1 MERAKTRD
9 ELLLENEELRAR
21 LDEAEET
28 LRAIR
33 SGEVDALLTEGPEG
47 DQVFTLRGAE
57 QPYRIFVET
66 MGEGAVTLTQD
77 GTVLFCNSRLAEI
90 LKRPLHRIM
99 GAAFSQFVSSG
110 DRPLFSQ
117 MLEARDEDRKELMLE
132 AGDGTAVPVYISGRM
147 ASFDGTDVIC
157 MVVTDLTAQKETY
170 ARQVRLEEQLRQA
183 QKMEAVGTLA
193 GGIAHD
199 FNNLLAA
206 IIGFSQMALEAAA
219 SGSAQERQLHR
230 VLQAGMRARDL
241 VKQIL
246 AFSRK
251 AERQDA
257 LLQVSEIV
265 EEGINLL
272 RASLPSTIDIRF
284 NVESES
290 DSIVADP
297 NQIEQVL
304 MNLCTNAAHAMG
316 DKGILRVTL
325 SDFSFASRSD
335 APDHDLEPG
344 MYMKLSVQDTG
355 EGMNREVME
364 HVFEPFFTTKKA
376 GEGTGLGLSVVHGI
390 VKSHNGAITVHSVI
404 GEGSRF
410 EVYLPKSKEHILPE
424 IDSPAIIPTG
434 NESILFVDDEEALAE
449 MGEEMLSDLGY
460 NVTACAAGDK
470 ALELLRKDPHAF
482 DLVITD
488 QTMPDL
494 TGIEL
499 AGEILSLRSDI
510 PIILCTGF
518 SHLVD
523 ADAAK
528 KAGVRTFIMKPLT
541 KKEIA
546 LAIRKALDQ

>member
-1 MERAKTRD
+1 MERSKTRD

-66 MGEGAVTLTQD
+66 MGEGAATLTQD
-77 GTVLFCNSRLAEI
+77 ETVLFCNNRFAEI

-99 GAAFSQFVSSG
+99 GAHFSQFVSSG
-110 DRPLFSQ
+110 DRPLFRQ

-132 AGDGTAVPVYISGRM
+132 AGDGTAVPVYISGRT

-170 ARQVRLEEQLRQA
+170 ARQARLEEQLRQA

-206 IIGFSQMALEAAA
+206 IIGFSQMALDSAAE
-219 SGSAQERQLHR
+219 GSRQERQLRR

-251 AERQDA
+251 AERQDS

-272 RASLPSTIDIRF
+272 RASLPSTIDVRF

-304 MNLCTNAAHAMG
+304 MNLCTNAAHAMR
-316 DKGILRVTL
+316 DRGILRVTL

-335 APDHDLEPG
+335 APDPDLEPG

-355 EGMNREVME
+355 EGMSQEVME

-390 VKSHNGAITVHSVI
+390 VKNHDGAITVHSEL
-404 GEGSRF
+404 GKGSRF
-410 EVYLPKSKEHILPE
+410 DVYLPKSKGHILPE
-424 IDSPAIIPTG
+424 IDSPTIIPTG

-449 MGEEMLSDLGY
+449 MGEEMLSELGY

-470 ALELLRKDPHAF
+470 ALELLKKDPHAF

-499 AGEILSLRSDI
+499 AGEILCLRNDI
-510 PIILCTGF
+510 PIIVCTGF

-528 KAGVRTFIMKPLT
+528 RAGVRAFVMKPLT
-541 KKEIA
+541 KKELA
-546 LAIRKALDQ
+546 QAIRKALDE

>member
-1 MERAKTRD
+1 MERAKTDD
-9 ELLLENEELRAR
+9 ELLLENAELHAR

-77 GTVLFCNSRLAEI
+77 GTVLFCNSRFAEI

-99 GAAFSQFVSSG
+99 GASFSQFVSSG
-110 DRPLFSQ
+110 DRPLFRQ
-117 MLEARDEDRKELMLE
+117 LIEARDGDRKEMMLG
-132 AGDGTAVPVYISGRM
+132 AGDGTEVPVHISGRM
-147 ASFDGTDVIC
+147 ASFGGTDVIC
-157 MVVTDLTAQKETY
+157 MVVTDLTAQKEAY
-170 ARQVRLEEQLRQA
+170 ARQARLEEQLRQA

-206 IIGFSQMALEAAA
+206 VIGFSQMALEVAD
-219 SGSAQERQLHR
+219 SGSKQERHLRR
-230 VLQAGMRARDL
+230 VLQAGMRARQL

-251 AERQDA
+251 TERQDS
-257 LLQVSEIV
+257 LVQVSEIV
-265 EEGINLL
+265 EESVNLL

-316 DKGILRVTL
+316 DRGILRVTL
-325 SDFSFASRSD
+325 SDFSFTSRSD
-335 APDHDLEPG
+335 APDPDLEPG
-344 MYMKLSVQDTG
+344 EYMKLSVQDTG
-355 EGMNREVME
+355 EGMSTEVME
-364 HVFEPFFTTKKA
+364 HVFEPFFTTKKV

-390 VKSHNGAITVHSVI
+390 LKSHNGAITVHSEI
-404 GEGSRF
+404 GKGSRF
-410 EVYLPKSKEHILPE
+410 DVYLPKSQEHILPE
-424 IDSPAIIPTG
+424 IDSPTIIPTG
-434 NESILFVDDEEALAE
+434 NESILFIDDEEALAE
-449 MGEEMLSDLGY
+449 MGEEMLNDLGY
-460 NVTACAAGDK
+460 NVTACTSSDK
-470 ALELLRKDPHAF
+470 ALELVKRDPHAF

-488 QTMPDL
+488 QTMPNL
-494 TGIEL
+494 TGTEL
-499 AGEILSLRSDI
+499 AGEILCLRSDL

-528 KAGVRTFIMKPLT
+528 KAGVRTFVMKPLT
-541 KKEIA
+541 KREIA
-546 LAIRKALDQ
+546 QAIRKTLDE